1 MDEQPP
7 QDAPPP
13 ATRNDRTFQL
23 NPPTLI
29 CLLYAATYFT
39 VVSALI
45 GVVLAYV
52 WRREGDSG
60 WEETHYTY
68 LIRTFWLAV
77 IGIVV
82 GVVLI
87 GALAIVGEGF
97 GPREVDFPVVA
108 VVLAIVLG
116 FALTVLLVVRC
127 ALSLVAA
134 QRNRPMRR
142 PRSWTI

>member
-39 VVSALI
+39 AVSALI

-77 IGIVV
+77 IGIVAGFVLLFAFAVFGEALGPRQVDFVAIAVVV
-82 GVVLI
+82 GVLL
-87 GALAIVGEGF
+87 ALG
-97 GPREVDFPVVA
+97 
-108 VVLAIVLG
+108 
-116 FALTVLLVVRC
+116 LTVLLMVRC

-134 QRNRPMRR
+134 QRNRPMQR